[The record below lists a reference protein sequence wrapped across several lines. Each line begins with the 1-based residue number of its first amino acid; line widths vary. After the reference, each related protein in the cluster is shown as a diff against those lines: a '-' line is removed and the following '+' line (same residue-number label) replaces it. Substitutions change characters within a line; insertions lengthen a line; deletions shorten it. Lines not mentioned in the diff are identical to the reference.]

1 MNQDY
6 VADLDAALE
15 EADRRTLAAVLTHLT
30 GQPDLIVD
38 GDGREAIKRLAFEVL
53 VPFINGELTASPPDE
68 RVLSAAMNHA
78 ADDVVPPDYERF
90 VREQMLI
97 GPVEEPDR
105 ILAGSDLSILII
117 GAGVTGLGLGVNFDR
132 VGLSNYTIVEKNPSP
147 GGTWWTNRY
156 PGCRVDTPSLLYSYS
171 FNPDPGW
178 PHHFSYQP
186 SLLDYMNTTAK
197 RIGDRLRTSTTVE
210 RLVWDEKKQQWRVC
224 MRSATGA
231 AEEVLVDIVVGAL
244 GFLSDGRSPVIAGME
259 SFGGSSFHSSDWD
272 PSYDL
277 SGKRVAVIGTG
288 ASANQIVPA
297 IAGPAAEVTVYQR
310 SAHWVMP
317 HPYYTKPLTGLQ
329 RWLIER
335 VPTYLGWFRFR
346 QFWANGD
353 GILDLMRVDPSW
365 PDQSRSVSAKN
376 DQLRQQMTAYI
387 REQLADR
394 PDLVDKATP
403 KYPPYAKRMVID
415 NGWYETLRRPNV
427 RLVTEPISEITP
439 RGVRTEHGEDPFD
452 LIVYATGFYT
462 NHVLADIAITG
473 RAGVDVR
480 ARLDEEPEAYLGIAL
495 QDCPNLFLTS
505 GPNGVPV
512 HGGAGTL
519 LSEIQAAY
527 ITACLRHMVG
537 SGWSEME
544 IRPSALRKFVE
555 EAAAENAKYVWST
568 PGVTNWY
575 AGSPAGGASV
585 ALPWLI
591 VDFWKEGKDP
601 DLSVYMGAG
610 PRPKDV
616 RAGQV
621 A

>member
-1 MNQDY
+1 
-6 VADLDAALE
+6 
-15 EADRRTLAAVLTHLT
+15 
-30 GQPDLIVD
+30 
-38 GDGREAIKRLAFEVL
+38 
-53 VPFINGELTASPPDE
+53 
-68 RVLSAAMNHA
+68 
-78 ADDVVPPDYERF
+78 
-90 VREQMLI
+90 
-97 GPVEEPDR
+97 
-105 ILAGSDLSILII
+105 
-117 GAGVTGLGLGVNFDR
+117 
-132 VGLSNYTIVEKNPSP
+132 
-147 GGTWWTNRY
+147 
-156 PGCRVDTPSLLYSYS
+156 
-171 FNPDPGW
+171 
-178 PHHFSYQP
+178 
-186 SLLDYMNTTAK
+186 
-197 RIGDRLRTSTTVE
+197 
-210 RLVWDEKKQQWRVC
+210 
-224 MRSATGA
+224 
-231 AEEVLVDIVVGAL
+231 
-244 GFLSDGRSPVIAGME
+244 
-259 SFGGSSFHSSDWD
+259 
-272 PSYDL
+272 
-277 SGKRVAVIGTG
+277 
-288 ASANQIVPA
+288 
-297 IAGPAAEVTVYQR
+297 
-310 SAHWVMP
+310 
-317 HPYYTKPLTGLQ
+317 
-329 RWLIER
+329 LIER